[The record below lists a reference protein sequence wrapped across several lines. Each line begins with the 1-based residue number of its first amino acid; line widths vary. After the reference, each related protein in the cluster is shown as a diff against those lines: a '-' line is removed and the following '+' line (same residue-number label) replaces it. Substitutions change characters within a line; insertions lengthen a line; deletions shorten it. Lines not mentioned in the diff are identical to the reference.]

1 MNKTYSTKSNAKA
14 AAKMAG
20 ELNPVLSEAEGR
32 WTWAPAAGE
41 VTVAYLGTLGR
52 NVTIPDRD
60 DDESTVQE
68 FAPPA
73 FLQNDR
79 SVQPV
84 AAMAAVAE
92 EPPADK
98 ALTREDA
105 IEVGFRAYL
114 GADEHGDTLI
124 RWMLGAAYDAG
135 VAAAIS
141 PDPRRG
147 GKVAKPRGG
156 GPTKREIAAGLLQR
170 PEGTTTREI
179 LDATG
184 WPAVSIPAIAKA
196 SGLTLRQER
205 EGKVTRYYGA
215 AA

>member
-1 MNKTYSTKSNAKA
+1 M
-14 AAKMAG
+14 
-20 ELNPVLSEAEGR
+20 
-32 WTWAPAAGE
+32 
-41 VTVAYLGTLGR
+41 
-52 NVTIPDRD
+52 TIPDRD
-60 DDESTVQE
+60 DEKSTDEQ

-84 AAMAAVAE
+84 AAMAAEAE
-92 EPPADK
+92 EPQADK
-98 ALTREDA
+98 ALTREDT

-114 GADEHGDTLI
+114 GADERGDTFI

-135 VAAAIS
+135 VAAAVS
-141 PDPRRG
+141 SKPRRS
-147 GKVAKPRGG
+147 GKVAKPRSG

-184 WPAVSIPAIAKA
+184 WPAVSVPAIAKA
-196 SGLTLRQER
+196 SGLTLRQEKD
-205 EGKVTRYYGA
+205 GKVTRYFGQA
-215 AA
+215 A